1 MTCDNLFCLNK
12 IEKKYKRRRS
22 KIKEKRDKGSNEIKD
37 FFFFVLSLYKF
48 PDKMILVDDVV
59 YNLSTIKR

>member
-12 IEKKYKRRRS
+12 IEYKRS